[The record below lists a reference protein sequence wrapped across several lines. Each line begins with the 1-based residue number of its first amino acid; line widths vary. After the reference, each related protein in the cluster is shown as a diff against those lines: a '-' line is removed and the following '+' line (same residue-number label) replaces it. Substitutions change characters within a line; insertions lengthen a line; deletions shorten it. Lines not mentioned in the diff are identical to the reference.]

1 MNLVE
6 KVQDKIYDRI
16 ITAATKYNYSLSN
29 MLYSYK
35 IRVNNLTKTK
45 QYIGRESHIYVKA
58 WHGVKRE
65 YDL

>member
-6 KVQDKIYDRI
+6 RVQDKVYDNI
-16 ITAATKYNYSLSN
+16 ITAATKYGYSLSN

-58 WHGVKRE
+58 WQGVKRE